1 MKKLICLLLAA
12 LLTVGAASAQMLW
25 EEETPQRVRLDVET
39 SCWTARVDAR
49 VYGTQVTSAQVYRT
63 QKRNWGKNP
72 ERMPELTALLPDVA
86 ACAKSTGWTAE
97 DVTLTSPTG
106 ARLSL
111 SPWDNTFVGENG
123 VRLRE
128 GTLWD
133 VNFNSTVFQE
143 ELCVGELD
151 GLPLEDALL
160 KVEPAAQALGITL
173 GAAPMEGLAV
183 TLADIE
189 RATRERQALGLPPEQ
204 TIILD
209 WTAKD
214 EHYKLLLP
222 QYYHGLRIF
231 PTQGFIPGRENTP
244 QSCVGVIVGREGLE
258 YLQANFVP
266 GAEKA
271 QGAPFAPIP
280 VEQAL
285 ETGLR
290 ALSESVAAKE
300 MENVRV
306 CEAWLCYVPVADK
319 GSTTQYTMTPA
330 WAFPVLYD
338 NPQMWPE
345 DWTGPTFTLSYAVAV
360 DARSGECITDN

>member
-1 MKKLICLLLAA
+1 MR
-12 LLTVGAASAQMLW
+12 
-25 EEETPQRVRLDVET
+25 EEHRLDGGG
-39 SCWTARVDAR
+39 RDVD
-49 VYGTQVTSAQVYRT
+49 
-63 QKRNWGKNP
+63 
-72 ERMPELTALLPDVA
+72 E
-86 ACAKSTGWTAE
+86 
-97 DVTLTSPTG
+97 PTG

-151 GLPLEDALL
+151 GLTLEDALL

-173 GAAPMEGLAV
+173 GAAPHGRPGGEARGH
-183 TLADIE
+183 
-189 RATRERQALGLPPEQ
+189 RAGDAGASALGLPPEQ

-285 ETGLR
+285 ETGLARFERKRRGERNGKR
-290 ALSESVAAKE
+290 AR
-300 MENVRV
+300 VRGL
-306 CEAWLCYVPVADK
+306 A
-319 GSTTQYTMTPA
+319 
-330 WAFPVLYD
+330 VLRACGGQGEHD
-338 NPQMWPE
+338 
-345 DWTGPTFTLSYAVAV
+345 AVHD
-360 DARSGECITDN
+360 DARLGLPRPLRQSADVAGGLDGPDLYAQLRRRRGRAER